1 MQTIRELAGSI
12 FSIRK
17 NQEQW
22 DVAGSVCEEEEWSEK
37 EHGFP
42 KDDASLKI
50 LSSEAFIDL
59 PIMIYI
65 KHFNKLEFN
74 KILPD
79 VTILEWKFNVP
90 RNYSCK

>member
-37 EHGFP
+37 GHGFP
-42 KDDASLKI
+42 KDGASLKI
-50 LSSEAFIDL
+50 LYGTTYFAWNED
-59 PIMIYI
+59 
-65 KHFNKLEFN
+65 KLRCRKGF
-74 KILPD
+74 PG
-79 VTILEWKFNVP
+79 
-90 RNYSCK
+90 R